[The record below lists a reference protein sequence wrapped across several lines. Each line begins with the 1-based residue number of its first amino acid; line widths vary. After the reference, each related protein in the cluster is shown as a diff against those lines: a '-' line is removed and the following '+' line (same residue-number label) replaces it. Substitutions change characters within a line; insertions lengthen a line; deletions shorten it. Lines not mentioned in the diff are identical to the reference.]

1 MANKNH
7 NIYLIFSRYLK
18 NHPVLRLAGGPAQQ
32 QRGLTRTMAR
42 QQRWIQGGWA
52 ILQSLCVANFVLVL
66 YPPPQLERQALR
78 GRHLELP
85 VRQGPSTLRRE
96 KYYGVEIIRAI

>member
-1 MANKNH
+1 MTQSLSDMANKNH

-42 QQRWIQGGWA
+42 QHRWIQVSKEGDFT
-52 ILQSLCVANFVLVL
+52 I
-66 YPPPQLERQALR
+66 
-78 GRHLELP
+78 
-85 VRQGPSTLRRE
+85 TLRC
-96 KYYGVEIIRAI
+96 